1 MPGPAPLCHSFNQF
15 RKLTGRQRELLV
27 AGEDCYRLERAGELS
42 AASDFDLI
50 NHGVVVLQVVKLCF
64 VPQFDIVLH
73 ASSPDLKHLLSV
85 LKLTLIQLRFVVD
98 HQKLALDPVADLEEL
113 F

>member
-1 MPGPAPLCHSFNQF
+1 M
-15 RKLTGRQRELLV
+15 
-27 AGEDCYRLERAGELS
+27 
-42 AASDFDLI
+42 
-50 NHGVVVLQVVKLCF
+50 KLCF

-73 ASSPDLKHLLSV
+73 ASSPDMKHLLSV

-98 HQKLALDPVADLEEL
+98 HQKLALYPVADFEEL